1 MSWYLKLEETSV
13 LLSLS
18 PAQCRS
24 QTTAIA
30 LGQEVLLPSQRPTR
44 DAADSPVGLG
54 WAWDA
59 GPPAAVLLASLRP
72 TLQSVSQSR
81 DYGGGE

>member
-13 LLSLS
+13 LLSRS

-30 LGQEVLLPSQRPTR
+30 LRPEVLLPSQRPTG

-59 GPPAAVLLASLRP
+59 GPPAVVVFASLRP
-72 TLQSVSQSR
+72 AL
-81 DYGGGE
+81 